1 MASKDSHIR
10 SISKALAV
18 LQVINRHGSSTTT
31 EIAREIDIPYP
42 TACRIIKTLADCGVI
57 EREPTRKRYRPTALS
72 QSLSCG
78 YQRSNQLITIARPHI
93 IELTRETTWP
103 VSLATRVG
111 AQMVVQDSTNGF
123 TTQTFYE
130 YYPGYTFPLTGSA
143 AGLVYLAYCPA
154 QTRKDLLSQLSAG
167 KSSPSSGSSNLLYNF
182 HDEVFNSIKENG
194 YATFVRNQ
202 YSKNPG
208 KTSSI
213 AVPLF
218 IGKDLVGAFA
228 LVYFAS
234 AFDIKVAIDRY
245 LKSIKRAQ
253 KRINNDLDA
262 SDGQFLSNQPLELTH

>member
-78 YQRSNQLITIARPHI
+78 YQRSNQLIAIARPHI
-93 IELTRETTWP
+93 IDLTRETTWP

-111 AQMVVQDSTNGF
+111 AYMVVQDATNGF

-143 AGLVYLAYCPA
+143 AGLVYLAYCSE

-167 KSSPSSGSSNLLYNF
+167 KNSTSSGSSNLLYNF
-182 HDEVFNSIKENG
+182 HDEVFHSIRVNG

-202 YSKNPG
+202 YSRNPG

-213 AVPLF
+213 AVPLCV
-218 IGKDLVGAFA
+218 GEKLVGAFA

-234 AFDIKVAIDRY
+234 AFDTKTAVEHY
-245 LKSIKRAQ
+245 LDDIKRTQ
-253 KRINNDLDA
+253 ERINSDLRA
-262 SDGQFLSNQPLELTH
+262 SAEQFLSDQPLEFAD